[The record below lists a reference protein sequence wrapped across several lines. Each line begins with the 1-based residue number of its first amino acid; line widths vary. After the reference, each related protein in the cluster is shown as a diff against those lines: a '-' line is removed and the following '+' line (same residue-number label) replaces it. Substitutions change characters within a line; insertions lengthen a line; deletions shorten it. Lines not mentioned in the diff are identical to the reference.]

1 MKIDYRKP
9 TAVIAISGACIAFIA
24 THEGFVDHTYNDAVG
39 VKTIGYGHTGPD
51 VKTGQTITRQEAQ
64 KLLVKDANKHWDGIK
79 KYIKVPLSQNEADAY
94 TSFAYNVGVNNFK
107 NSTLLKKLNAKDYE
121 GACKQLLRWNRSGGK
136 VLKGL
141 TKRRQAEYK
150 MCMKGLK

>member
-1 MKIDYRKP
+1 MKIDYKKP
-9 TAVIAISGACIAFIA
+9 AAVIAISGACIAFIA

-51 VKTGQTITRQEAQ
+51 VKAGQTITRQEAQ
-64 KLLVKDANKHWDGIK
+64 ELLVKDANKHWDGIK
-79 KYIKVPLSQNEADAY
+79 KYIKAPISQHEADAY
-94 TSFAYNVGVNNFK
+94 ASFAYNVGVNNFK

-150 MCMKGLK
+150 MCMGG

>member
-9 TAVIAISGACIAFIA
+9 VAVIAISSACVAFVA
-24 THEGFVDHTYNDAVG
+24 THEGFVDHTYDDAAG
-39 VKTIGYGHTGPD
+39 IKTIGYGHTGTD
-51 VKTGQTITRQEAQ
+51 VKAGQTITRQDAQ
-64 KLLVKDANKHWDGIK
+64 ELLVKDAQKHWDGIK
-79 KYIKVPLSQNEADAY
+79 KYIKVPISQGEADAY
-94 TSFAYNVGVNNFK
+94 TSFAYNVGVNNFR
-107 NSTLLKKLNAKDYE
+107 NSTLLKKLNTGDYS

-150 MCMKGLK
+150 ICMKGLK

>member
-9 TAVIAISGACIAFIA
+9 AAMIAISGACIAFIA
-24 THEGFVDHTYNDAVG
+24 THEGFVDHTYDDAAG
-39 VKTIGYGHTGPD
+39 IKTIGYGHTGAD
-51 VKTGQTITRQEAQ
+51 VKAGQTITRQDAQ
-64 KLLVKDANKHWDGIK
+64 ELLVKDAQKHWDGIK
-79 KYIKVPLSQNEADAY
+79 KYIKVPISQNEADAY

-150 MCMKGLK
+150 MCIGG